1 MIVGSGASRCLVS
14 GGRPALPFV
23 ALLTLFWIAAGSVAQ
38 PPLEPSPGV
47 AEQALEDVSPQ
58 TTASLLAA
66 GIAVHDDGRPE
77 DALALFQGLA
87 ASLEPLV
94 ATGGLTP
101 RDIAPPPAAPPASSP
116 FDELRIAYLY
126 LAATHRALDAPA
138 AADEVLDRLIRLDP
152 VFEPDPATV
161 GQQLVDRL
169 HGRRRE
175 LVGRVSFVVRPVDA
189 TIRVDG
195 SEFVNSAQP
204 ETVPGLFVPG
214 FRPGGFRVVDLRML
228 AERAG
233 STVEG
238 LHQAPEP
245 AVLLTG
251 EYLAEVARPGYRP
264 ALAGFTVA
272 AGEDVEVAVTL
283 KRESATLRLRTAPSD
298 AIVLIDGY
306 ERGRT
311 AGAAEP
317 AFIPEG
323 PADWM
328 EQEAFSRE
336 LWIDDLPAG
345 RYRLEIRKEGFRGH
359 SASLDAG
366 GLRDNEL
373 PPIILDPE
381 EAVVVLKGLPEDADV
396 LANGRLLKPDR
407 QRWPPEALVP
417 PGAHTITVR
426 RGLHGYFE
434 TSVTVADGGRAEV
447 DVELRPAVA
456 FLGIFGSDEAGR
468 GAVASGVQVLRDQ
481 AAYTVLDRAKQGAA
495 LLDEIGVEIPVL
507 RARAESARLELDW
520 KAIQKQVQQRL
531 PASLYLAAVL
541 NDDLV
546 AEAVDLWWWATAPG
560 PARPDVRTVRI
571 ESGRLEGAALWRLV
585 NALDASRT
593 RRTPRL
599 GAVLIES
606 LAGEAPIVATVEP
619 GSPAEAAGLRPGMEV
634 ISVGGRE
641 ASPLQLSAALERSG
655 PGGTIELEVLGD
667 QGATTVAVSPE
678 LGWTPLDAFDSE
690 LLYSAAASRLL
701 RELESAGDIPRWL
714 LELDLAKL
722 LLESGD
728 ATAAVGRLEM
738 IDVTGLSETY
748 AEMVQYTLGL
758 ALSSLA
764 EAGRDEFR
772 PRARSVF
779 EELAS
784 SGQDRLLTMRARLR
798 ADALEE

>member
-1 MIVGSGASRCLVS
+1 M
-14 GGRPALPFV
+14 
-23 ALLTLFWIAAGSVAQ
+23 
-38 PPLEPSPGV
+38 
-47 AEQALEDVSPQ
+47 
-58 TTASLLAA
+58 
-66 GIAVHDDGRPE
+66 
-77 DALALFQGLA
+77 
-87 ASLEPLV
+87 
-94 ATGGLTP
+94 
-101 RDIAPPPAAPPASSP
+101 
-116 FDELRIAYLY
+116 
-126 LAATHRALDAPA
+126 DAPT
-138 AADEVLDRLIRLDP
+138 AADEALDRLIRLDS

-169 HGRRRE
+169 DVRRRE
-175 LVGRVSFVVRPVDA
+175 LVGRVSFVVRPADS

-195 SEFVNSAQP
+195 REFVNSAQP
-204 ETVPGLFVPG
+204 ETVPDIFVPG
-214 FRPGGFRVVDLRML
+214 ILSGGFRIVYLRRL

-233 STVEG
+233 SGVEG

-245 AVLLTG
+245 AALLTG
-251 EYLAEVARPGYRP
+251 EYLAEVSRPGYRP
-264 ALAGFTVA
+264 ALAGFTVT

-283 KRESATLRLRTAPSD
+283 KRESATLRLRTSPSD

-311 AGAAEP
+311 AGTAAP

-328 EQEAFSRE
+328 EREAFSRE
-336 LWIDDLPAG
+336 LLIDDLPAG

-359 SASLDAG
+359 SASLEAR

-373 PPIILDPE
+373 PPIILEPE
-381 EAVVVLKGLPEDADV
+381 QAVVVLKGLPEDADV
-396 LANGRLLKPDR
+396 LADGRLLKPDR

-417 PGAHTITVR
+417 PGAHTITVT

-434 TSVTVADGGRAEV
+434 TSVTIADGGRAEV
-447 DVELRPAVA
+447 DVELRPALA
-456 FLGIFGSDEAGR
+456 FLGIFGSDETGR
-468 GAVASGVQVLRDQ
+468 GAVASGVQVLRDE
-481 AAYTVLDRAKQGAA
+481 AAYTVLDRVEQGAA
-495 LLDEIGVEIPVL
+495 LLDELGVEIPVL
-507 RARAESARLELDW
+507 RDRTESARLELDW
-520 KAIQKQVQQRL
+520 KAIRKQVQERL

-541 NDDLV
+541 DDDLV
-546 AEAVDLWWWATAPG
+546 AEAVDLWWWAAAPG

-571 ESGRLEGAALWRLV
+571 ESGRLEGAALWRLIA
-585 NALDASRT
+585 ALDAGRT

-641 ASPLQLSAALERSG
+641 ASSLQLSAALERSS

-667 QGATTVAVSPE
+667 QGATTVTVSPE
-678 LGWTPLDAFDSE
+678 LSWTPLDAFDSE
-690 LLYSAAASRLL
+690 LLYSAAAARLL

-714 LELDLAKL
+714 PELDLATL

-728 ATAAVGRLEM
+728 ATAAIGRLET
-738 IDVTGLSETY
+738 IDVAGLSRTY

-758 ALSSLA
+758 ALASLA
-764 EAGRDEFR
+764 EAGREEFR

-784 SGQDRLLTMRARLR
+784 SGQDRLLAMRARLR
-798 ADALEE
+798 ADSLEE